1 MAEVRNTFIK
11 SKMNKDLDA
20 RILPAGEYRDA
31 VNVTVST
38 SEGADVG
45 ALENILGNKL
55 IGTFTPPTAIGVELI
70 GVKEEPGKNRIFAF
84 YTNYVDSSTDRLSNK
99 APKKAHCSII
109 VYNITSGETI
119 SLVSGSFLNFSKT
132 HRIFGIN
139 VVEDLLF
146 WTDNRNQP
154 RKINIEKAIANPSNS
169 IKPYYTIEENISVAK
184 YYPFQAPEVY
194 NQEEITVDVSTVSIS
209 WPGSVNLP
217 NNYPQIEFN
226 SKCTITSGTPT
237 LKLHPGLKFELVSYT
252 HTNPNVI
259 LQEFKNTYPYYNEI
273 RNWPIQPY
281 TGGTGNNSYGPNT
294 TDIGWSQ
301 TPGNKNNP
309 SGGYNQNRDVNLLEF
324 YSNIPFYI
332 LDELDPSVKIA
343 FQGTAVLRLLAE
355 GSVNPKEQWLKPTY
369 RLNGG
374 ARVLRVTS
382 GQTNILKQVS
392 QKVFDDQGAPGGQ
405 GIYQLPLPFQGGTG
419 NPPYA
424 DPPNPPSSYALTDI
438 QKSIGAYPVQL
449 ISNNSTMA
457 YNIGND
463 LTGYYYRRFLAQM
476 LQPGMRINNAAFV
489 EDGSSYIIDQI
500 LISNGGYST
509 PGYTNENGFDNT
521 DVAVTVRKID
531 ADGEP
536 ILEWTW
542 PVFLDTASGTTT
554 GGMGKQF
561 NFSFPNPYYEK
572 NFVGNSATIEDKF
585 CRLAYRFIYDN
596 NETSLISPF
605 TQPIFKPKQS
615 GFYQINDT
623 LAAFNESGDEFIGE
637 GASPFSDMSKVGF
650 DTTNFLYEND
660 TCLVNLIINMPYI
673 DNSQLQ
679 VGQIEEQLKI
689 KSIEIIYSDSSSTNI
704 LALKNIP
711 VSDQSILNNNSN
723 LYIYKWDGDKPFK
736 TLPTR
741 ESTRVSDQVPIRALS
756 QEVSGNRVIYGN
768 FLNRHSSPNSLDYSV
783 GVSRKLNISDKFS
796 ANSTVE
802 YPNHNLKQN
811 REYQVGVV
819 LSDRFG
825 RQTDVILAPPKLST
839 DLSNNV
845 IFSGDTIFNE
855 FFNGDDIYEPIT
867 SNTGNI
873 VNWVGDSLKMLWN
886 SVIPSEITDL
896 EGYPGIYTV
905 SGSVKDFTFTSD
917 ANAFYVNSKNV
928 STTNVSSSGSGL
940 TVDVVATPI
949 IYDPATFLPVS
960 GGEITAVSVNYSGKG
975 YEAGDTVNI
984 NNLTSGA
991 VLTTVTIE
999 SVNEENILGFYSYKI
1014 VVKQKMQD
1022 YYNIY
1027 MPVTLNGEPLLGK
1040 AATSTQGFD
1049 SIGTNTNALTTYSII
1064 GDNVNKINAQVTE
1077 SNSQVQYSSSK
1088 QKLFPRVSQ
1097 FGTLWYDADLDG
1109 AGTADWKFSE
1119 ETYYHGQVLLNGEHD
1134 EVVYIGNMEEIYNVA
1149 AREASDSILLDV
1161 YTSLVYKQPD
1171 NPYSVVQSNSPFRS
1185 SHIYYNKGVN
1195 TPTPVRSYS
1204 AVSDFYG
1211 RPVNTGVGLNF
1222 SNYSSS
1228 QPNLGIG
1235 MQDYTNGITGGTN
1248 LAVVEVEAFE
1258 SLLDIYWETSTTGL
1272 IDRLNYDIANNSD
1285 ENIPARFLT
1294 SSIDFNEFTTPLTDA
1309 YWLAGLTPVLPIE
1322 PTSAIDP
1329 FIMSIKPVNALNQSI
1344 PLSNIISLSMTVADE
1359 NGSDVSSKFLISN
1372 AVQPSSTI
1380 YKIYLTDTPQVFLL
1394 DSSIRN
1400 FTCSITLVTSSS
1412 LPNGSNNTTTLFQD
1426 LFLENKTPV
1435 LVSAGSKTGITDIV
1449 SGVGGTFWGNDGTSA
1464 TANASSPKYRN
1475 GSFVNIGAGTV
1486 GGVYARGAEIQTVQ
1500 GLVWSIVSC
1509 IDITKPI
1516 NDIALLCELGQ
1527 GVNGFI
1533 RNLND
1538 GVPLAIPLYV
1548 NENYFTVRSTAPAAT
1563 YRLIYSVVD
1572 ASGQGLTYTYP
1583 TSQNLSSLEFT
1594 IT

>member
-55 IGTFTPPTAIGVELI
+55 IGTFTPPTSIGVELI
-70 GVKEEPGKNRIFAF
+70 GVKEEPGKNRVFVF
-84 YTNYVDSSTDRLSNK
+84 YTNYVDSSADRLSNK
-99 APKKAHCSII
+99 APKKAHCSIL

-119 SLVSGSFLNFSKT
+119 SLVSGNFLNFSKT

-139 VVEDLLF
+139 VLEDLLF

-184 YYPFQAPEVY
+184 YYPFQTPEVY
-194 NQEEITVDVSTVSIS
+194 SQEEITVNVSTVAIG
-209 WPGSVNLP
+209 WPGTVTLP

-226 SKCTITSGTPT
+226 SKCTITSGTPI
-237 LKLHPGLKFELVSYT
+237 LKIHPGLKFELVSYT
-252 HTNPNVI
+252 HANPNII

-281 TGGTGNNSYGPNT
+281 IGGTGNNPYGNT
-294 TDIGWSQ
+294 TANIGFSQ
-301 TPGNKNNP
+301 TPGNKP
-309 SGGYNQNRDVNLLEF
+309 ENRDLNLLEF

-332 LDELDPSVKIA
+332 LDELDPSIKIA
-343 FQGTAVLRLLAE
+343 FNGTAVLRLLTE
-355 GSVNPKEQWLKPTY
+355 GGVNPREQWLKPTY
-369 RLNGG
+369 RLDGSS
-374 ARVLRVTS
+374 AVLRTTS
-382 GQTNILKQVS
+382 GQTSSLIQVS
-392 QKVFDDQGAPGGQ
+392 QKIYAEEISPGGQ
-405 GIYQLPLPFQGGTG
+405 GLYALPLPFQGGTA

-424 DPPNPPSSYALTDI
+424 DPPNPPASEALTDV
-438 QKSIGAYPVQL
+438 QKSIGAYPVQI
-449 ISNNSTMA
+449 ISSNSTMA
-457 YNIGND
+457 YNIGNSLPD
-463 LTGYYYRRFLAQM
+463 YYYRRFLAQM

-500 LISNGGYST
+500 LISDGST
-509 PGYTNENGFDNT
+509 TADNPFDNN
-521 DVAVTVRKID
+521 DVAITIRKIN

-536 ILEWTW
+536 VLEWRW
-542 PVFLDTASGTTT
+542 PKIIQST
-554 GGMGKQF
+554 GSATPGIGKQF

-572 NFVGNSATIEDKF
+572 NYVGNSATIEDKF

-605 TQPIFKPKQS
+605 TQPIFKPKQG
-615 GFYQINDT
+615 GFYQINST
-623 LAAFNESGDEFIGE
+623 LAAFNKSGDEFIGE
-637 GASPFSDMSKVGF
+637 GASPYSDMSRVGF

-660 TCLVNLIINMPYI
+660 TSLVNLIINMPYLE
-673 DNSQLQ
+673 NSQLQ
-679 VGQIEEQLKI
+679 VGQIGEKLKI

-704 LALKNIP
+704 LALKNIL
-711 VSDQSILNNNSN
+711 VNDQSILNNTSN

-741 ESTRVSDQVPIRALS
+741 ESTRVSDKVPIRALS
-756 QEVSGNRVIYGN
+756 QEISGNRVIYGN

-783 GVSRKLNISDKFS
+783 GVSRKLNPGHKFS
-796 ANSTVE
+796 VNSTVE

-845 IFSGDTIFNE
+845 IFGGDTIFNE
-855 FFNGDDIYEPIT
+855 FLNGDYIYEPIT

-905 SGSVKDFTFTSD
+905 DGSVKDFIFTSD
-917 ANAFYVNSKNV
+917 TNAFYVSSKNV
-928 STTNVSSSGSGL
+928 STTNVAGTLGSGVGL
-940 TVDVVATPI
+940 TVDVTATPI
-949 IYDPATFLPVS
+949 VYDSNQVPVS
-960 GGEITAVSVNYSGKG
+960 GGEVTAISVNYSGKG
-975 YEAGDTVNI
+975 YEAGDLVDIDNSTA
-984 NNLTSGA
+984 GA
-991 VLTTVTIE
+991 VLTRVTIE

-1027 MPVTLNGEPLLGK
+1027 MPVMLNGEPL
-1040 AATSTQGFD
+1040 AAFAALNAVGFN
-1049 SIGTNTNALTTYSII
+1049 SIGTNTNSLTTYSII

-1097 FGTLWYDADLDG
+1097 FGALFFLNDVDG
-1109 AGTADWKFSE
+1109 IGTASWQFSE
-1119 ETYYHGQVLLNGEHD
+1119 EIYYHGQVLLNGEHD
-1134 EVVYIGNMEEIYNVA
+1134 EVVYIGNMEEIYNVE
-1149 AREASDSILLDV
+1149 ARAASDSILLDV

-1171 NPYSVVQSNSPFRS
+1171 NPYSVVQSNSPYRS
-1185 SHIYYNKGVN
+1185 SHIYYDKELN
-1195 TPTPVRSYS
+1195 TPTPNVRPY
-1204 AVSDFYG
+1204 AAISDFYG

-1222 SNYSSS
+1222 ANYSNAAA
-1228 QPNLGIG
+1228 PVAGEIG
-1235 MQDYTNGITGGTN
+1235 PLDYSNGIIEGGSFGSN

-1272 IDRLNYDIANNSD
+1272 IDRLNYDIVNNSD

-1294 SSIDFNEFTTPLTDA
+1294 SSIDFNEFTNPLTDA
-1309 YWLAGLTPVLPIE
+1309 YWLAGIVPTLPIL
-1322 PTSAIDP
+1322 PIASVDP

-1344 PLSNIISLSMTVADE
+1344 PLANIVSVSMTVADE
-1359 NGSDVSSKFLISN
+1359 NGSDVSSNFLISN
-1372 AVQPSSTI
+1372 AIQSSSTI

-1400 FTCSITLVTSSS
+1400 FTCSITLITASS
-1412 LPNGSNNTTTLFQD
+1412 LPNGSNNTTTLFQN

-1435 LVSAGSKTGITDIV
+1435 LASAGSKTGITDIV
-1449 SGVGGTFWGNDGTSA
+1449 SGTGGTFWGNDGTAA
-1464 TANASSPKYRN
+1464 TSSASSPKYRN
-1475 GSFVNIGAGTV
+1475 GSFVNTGAGTV
-1486 GGVYARGAEIQTVQ
+1486 GSALARGAEIQTAQ
-1500 GLVWSIVSC
+1500 ELVWSIVSC
-1509 IDITKPI
+1509 IDISNPI

-1583 TSQNLSSLEFT
+1583 ISQNLSSLEFT

>member
-55 IGTFTPPTAIGVELI
+55 IGTFTPPTSIGVEVI
-70 GVKEEPGKNRIFAF
+70 GVKEEPGKNRVFVF
-84 YTNYVDSSTDRLSNK
+84 YTNYVDSSADRLSNK
-99 APKKAHCSII
+99 APKKAHCSIL

-119 SLVSGSFLNFSKT
+119 SLVSGNFLNFSKT

-139 VVEDLLF
+139 VLEDLLF

-184 YYPFQAPEVY
+184 YYPFQVPEVY
-194 NQEEITVDVSTVSIS
+194 SQEEITVNISTVAIG
-209 WPGSVNLP
+209 WPGAVTLP

-252 HTNPNVI
+252 HANPNTI

-281 TGGTGNNSYGPNT
+281 TGGTGSNPYGNQVAN
-294 TDIGWSQ
+294 IGFSQ
-301 TPGNKNNP
+301 TSGNKP
-309 SGGYNQNRDVNLLEF
+309 KNRDVNPLEF

-332 LDELDPSVKIA
+332 LDELDPSIKIP
-343 FQGTAVLRLLAE
+343 FNGTAVLRLLTE
-355 GSVNPKEQWLKPTY
+355 GGVNPKEQWLEPTY
-369 RLNGG
+369 RIT
-374 ARVLRVTS
+374 ASPSPLRVTG
-382 GQTNILKQVS
+382 GQTSSLRQES
-392 QKVFDDQGAPGGQ
+392 QKDFADSVGPGGS
-405 GIYQLPLPFQGGTG
+405 GIYQLPLPFQGGTSI
-419 NPPYA
+419 PPYA
-424 DPPNPPSSYALTDI
+424 DPPNPPASEALTDI
-438 QKSIGAYPVQL
+438 QKSIGAYPLQI
-449 ISNNSTMA
+449 ISNDSTMA

-463 LTGYYYRRFLAQM
+463 LPNYYYRRFLAQM

-500 LISNGGYST
+500 LISNGL
-509 PGYTNENGFDNT
+509 TNDNPFDNT
-521 DVAVTVRKID
+521 DVAITVRKID

-536 ILEWTW
+536 VLEWKW
-542 PVFLDTASGTTT
+542 PTIADNASGNYVT
-554 GGMGKQF
+554 GMGRQF

-572 NFVGNSATIEDKF
+572 NYVGNSATIEDKF

-605 TQPIFKPKQS
+605 TQPIFKPKQG
-615 GFYQINDT
+615 GFYQINST
-623 LAAFNESGDEFIGE
+623 LAAFNESGAEFIGE
-637 GASPFSDMSKVGF
+637 GASPYSDMSRVGF

-660 TCLVNLIINMPYI
+660 TSLVNLIINMPYLE
-673 DNSQLQ
+673 NSQLQ
-679 VGQIEEQLKI
+679 VGQIGEKLKV

-711 VSDQSILNNNSN
+711 VNDNSILNNNSN
-723 LYIYKWDGDKPFK
+723 FYIYKWDGDKPFK

-756 QEVSGNRVIYGN
+756 QEISGNRVIYGN
-768 FLNRHSSPNSLDYSV
+768 FLNKHSSPNSLDYSV
-783 GVSRKLNISDKFS
+783 GVSRKLNPGHKFS
-796 ANSTVE
+796 VNSTVE
-802 YPNHNLKQN
+802 YPNHSLKQN

-839 DLSNNV
+839 DLSSNV
-845 IFSGDTIFNE
+845 IFGGDTIFNE
-855 FFNGDDIYEPIT
+855 FINGDYIYEPIT

-905 SGSVKDFTFTSD
+905 EGSVKDFIFTSD
-917 ANAFYVNSKNV
+917 PNAFYVSSKNV
-928 STTNVSSSGSGL
+928 STTNVAGTLGSGVGL
-940 TVDVVATPI
+940 TVDVTATPI
-949 IYDPATFLPVS
+949 IYDSNQVPVS
-960 GGEITAVSVNYSGKG
+960 GGEVTAISVNYSGKG
-975 YEAGDTVNI
+975 YQAGDTVNI
-984 NNLTSGA
+984 DNSTAGA
-991 VLTTVTIE
+991 ILTTVTIE
-999 SVNEENILGFYSYKI
+999 SVNQENILGFYSYKI

-1040 AATSTQGFD
+1040 AATSTQGFT
-1049 SIGTNTNALTTYSII
+1049 SVITNTNTLTTYSII
-1064 GDNVNKINAQVTE
+1064 GDNVNKINTQVTE

-1088 QKLFPRVSQ
+1088 QKLFPRVAQ
-1097 FGTLWYDADLDG
+1097 FGATWYNDDVDA
-1109 AGTADWKFSE
+1109 AGTQQWEYSE
-1119 ETYYHGQVLLNGEHD
+1119 ENYYHGQVLLNGDHD
-1134 EVVYIGNMEEIYNVA
+1134 DIVYIGNIEEIYNSE
-1149 AREASDSILLDV
+1149 AREASDSTLLDV

-1171 NPYSVVQSNSPFRS
+1171 NPYAVVQSNSPYRS

-1195 TPTPVRSYS
+1195 TPANPLQPY
-1204 AVSDFYG
+1204 AAISDFYG
-1211 RPVNTGVGLNF
+1211 RPVNTGVGLSAVNW
-1222 SNYSSS
+1222 NSS
-1228 QPNLGIG
+1228 QSFPRSIG
-1235 MQDYTNGITGGTN
+1235 SLDYTSGIPNGDN
-1248 LAVVEVEAFE
+1248 LSVVEVEAFE
-1258 SLLDIYWETSTTGL
+1258 SSLDIYWETSTTGL

-1309 YWLAGLTPVLPIE
+1309 YWLAGIVPTSPILPIA
-1322 PTSAIDP
+1322 SVDP

-1344 PLSNIISLSMTVADE
+1344 PLANIVSVSMTVADE
-1359 NGSDVSSKFLISN
+1359 NGSDVSNSFLISN
-1372 AVQPSSTI
+1372 AIQSSSTI

-1400 FTCSITLVTSSS
+1400 FTCSITLVTASS
-1412 LPNGSNNTTTLFQD
+1412 LPNGSNNTTTLFQN

-1435 LVSAGSKTGITDIV
+1435 LASAGSKTGITDIV
-1449 SGVGGTFWGNDGTSA
+1449 SGVGGTFWGNDGTAA
-1464 TANASSPKYRN
+1464 TSNASSPAYRN

-1486 GGVYARGAEIQTVQ
+1486 GGVLARGAEIQTAQ
-1500 GLVWSIVSC
+1500 ELVWSIVSC
-1509 IDITKPI
+1509 IDISNPI

-1527 GVNGFI
+1527 GINGFI

-1572 ASGQGLTYTYP
+1572 ASGQGLNYTYP